1 MCSKEHMDTVK
12 IRGGNRHNVHCVVH
26 AWLSE
31 VMCIGTSRVLFQ
43 LYLQSSICLTI
54 ILGVN
59 RLGEG
64 ASAFGGNPQI
74 FIWKCDAFFCNSVY
88 NLQQNWVFER
98 LKIDLFFQMSNKI
111 HFITFKTVC
120 NSKYKMNQIKKHVH
134 LSLIFPYFEC
144 FYAKSK
150 TTIVFILNQICW
162 NQVIYTFMFI
172 FTVHWSF

>member
-1 MCSKEHMDTVK
+1 MMKKYRDKYSRKYNDISASKKSLHQARYHLIVVSNIVADTTFSLWSSLIV
-12 IRGGNRHNVHCVVH
+12 HNVFKRTHGYGENSWWKQGTMYIVVVH

-74 FIWKCDAFFCNSVY
+74 FIWKCDVFFCDPVY

-98 LKIDLFFQMSNKI
+98 LKIDLFFQTSNKI
-111 HFITFKTVC
+111 HFITFNTVC
-120 NSKYKMNQIKKHVH
+120 NS
-134 LSLIFPYFEC
+134 
-144 FYAKSK
+144 
-150 TTIVFILNQICW
+150 
-162 NQVIYTFMFI
+162 
-172 FTVHWSF
+172 